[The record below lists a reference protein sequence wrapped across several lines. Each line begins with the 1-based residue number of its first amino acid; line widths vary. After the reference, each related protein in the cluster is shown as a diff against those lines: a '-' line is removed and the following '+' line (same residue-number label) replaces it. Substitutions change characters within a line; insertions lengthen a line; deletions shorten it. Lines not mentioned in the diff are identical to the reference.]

1 MSYGHWSLYGAP
13 LSFRNAKV
21 GLALPSQDEAGFLP
35 NTSINV
41 GLNAIVN

>member
-1 MSYGHWSLYGAP
+1 MGLEWLPAMAP
-13 LSFRNAKV
+13 DHAVSD
-21 GLALPSQDEAGFLP
+21 LALPSQDEAGFLP